1 MNSIHHLLNEEDF
14 DESNW
19 LLLGTNL
26 GLSTSRLK
34 GIEATHIGSVSGA
47 QDHALIAVLST
58 WLRHDLDAKWD
69 KLAEAL
75 KEIGYPKL
83 QQRYGKKVI

>member
-26 GLSTSRLK
+26 GLSNSRLK
-34 GIEATHIGSVSGA
+34 GIEATHLGNVSGA
-47 QDHALIAVLST
+47 QVHALIAVLST
-58 WLRHDLDAKWD
+58 WLRHDLGASWD
-69 KLAEAL
+69 KLAEKLAS
-75 KEIGYPKL
+75 IGYP
-83 QQRYGKKVI
+83 RIAAAIR

>member
-19 LLLGTNL
+19 FVLGTNL
-26 GLSTSRLK
+26 SLSTSRLK
-34 GIEATHIGSVSGA
+34 GIEATHLGNLSGA
-47 QDHALIAVLST
+47 QIRALIAVLST
-58 WLRHDLDAKWD
+58 WLKQDLNAKWD

-75 KEIGYPKL
+75 KEIGYPK
-83 QQRYGKKVI
+83 IAAAIW